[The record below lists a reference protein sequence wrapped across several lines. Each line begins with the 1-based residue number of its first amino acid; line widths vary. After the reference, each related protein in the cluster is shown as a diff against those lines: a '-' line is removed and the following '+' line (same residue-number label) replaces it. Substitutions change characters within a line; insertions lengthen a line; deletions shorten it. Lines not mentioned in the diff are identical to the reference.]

1 MEDVSRY
8 WWTIPVHIWLPH
20 THLLNTYW
28 YVSIGLFPDVGGG
41 YFLPRLGGKLGVYL
55 ALSGFRLKGR
65 DVLKAG
71 VATHFVQSDKLAD
84 LEKSLLAMENA
95 RAHDIGEILD
105 KYQSMVGSNNYWG
118 QFSSISFFHFIKM
131 HGYE

>member
-1 MEDVSRY
+1 M
-8 WWTIPVHIWLPH
+8 
-20 THLLNTYW
+20 
-28 YVSIGLFPDVGGG
+28 
-41 YFLPRLGGKLGVYL
+41 PRLGGKLGVYL

-95 RAHDIGEILD
+95 RAHDIGEVLY
-105 KYQSMVGSNNYWG
+105 KYQSMVGSNNFWG
-118 QFSSISFFHFIKM
+118 QFSSISFFYFIKM
-131 HGYE
+131 DMNNNVSTCVYL

>member
-1 MEDVSRY
+1 M
-8 WWTIPVHIWLPH
+8 
-20 THLLNTYW
+20 
-28 YVSIGLFPDVGGG
+28 
-41 YFLPRLGGKLGVYL
+41 PRLGGKLGVYL

-71 VATHFVQSDKLAD
+71 VATHFVQSDKLAN

-105 KYQSMVGSNNYWG
+105 KYQSMVGTCSNNFWG